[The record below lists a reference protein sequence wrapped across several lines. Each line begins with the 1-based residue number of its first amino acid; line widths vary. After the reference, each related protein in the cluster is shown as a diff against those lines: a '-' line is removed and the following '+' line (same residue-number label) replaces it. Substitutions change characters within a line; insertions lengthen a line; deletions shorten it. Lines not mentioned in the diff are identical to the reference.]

1 MFSDNT
7 ITSIKNL
14 FEEIKK
20 YLSLQ
25 KEYTK
30 LEITEKLTI
39 LFSALVLIIIFII
52 LGMVALFFI
61 LLAIAYALA
70 PYVGGLGASFL
81 IIGVLYLILILFVY
95 LLRKR
100 LIISPIVNFTAN
112 LFLSDTDN
120 KKQ

>member
-1 MFSDNT
+1 MFSENT
-7 ITSIKNL
+7 ITSIKDF

-81 IIGVLYLILILFVY
+81 IIGILYLILILFVY

-120 KKQ
+120 KK

>member
-1 MFSDNT
+1 MFSENT
-7 ITSIKNL
+7 ITSIKDF